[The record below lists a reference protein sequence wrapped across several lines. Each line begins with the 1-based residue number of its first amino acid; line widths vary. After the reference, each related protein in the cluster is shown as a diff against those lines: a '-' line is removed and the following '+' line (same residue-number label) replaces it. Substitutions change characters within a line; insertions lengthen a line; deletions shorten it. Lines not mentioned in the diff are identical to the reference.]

1 MACDISAGRTE
12 ACKSN
17 VGGLRNMYIGN
28 FSAGMYDE
36 FLTADKDL
44 DLITALVTPVDVYK
58 FELRGENNT
67 FDEANEISRDN
78 GTSFWTQTA
87 NIVVKKQD
95 NLTQV
100 QLKLL
105 SYGRPHIILEDYNG
119 NFRILGAQNGCE
131 VAVSSSTGGA
141 MGDLNGYTMAIE
153 GKELSMAYFVDPDIV
168 VAGALTGYDVQTAV
182 LSDGVLV
189 P

>member
-1 MACDISAGRTE
+1 MSCDITAGRVE

-28 FSAGMYDE
+28 FSATMYDA
-36 FLTADKDL
+36 LTIVTDE
-44 DLITALVTPVDVYK
+44 ITALATPVDVFK
-58 FELRGENNT
+58 FELRGDNNT
-67 FDEANEISRDN
+67 FEESNENSRDN

-87 NIVVKKQD
+87 SIAIKKQD
-95 NLTQV
+95 KLTQG

-105 SYGRPHIILEDYNG
+105 SYGRPHVILEDYNG
-119 NFRILGAQNGCE
+119 NFRLLGAQNGCE
-131 VAVSSSTGGA
+131 VSVSTATGGA
-141 MGDLNGYTMAIE
+141 MGDMNGYTLAIE
-153 GKELSMAYFVDPDIV
+153 GKELSMAYFVDPAIV
-168 VAGALTGYDVQTAV
+168 VAGALTGFDVQTAQ